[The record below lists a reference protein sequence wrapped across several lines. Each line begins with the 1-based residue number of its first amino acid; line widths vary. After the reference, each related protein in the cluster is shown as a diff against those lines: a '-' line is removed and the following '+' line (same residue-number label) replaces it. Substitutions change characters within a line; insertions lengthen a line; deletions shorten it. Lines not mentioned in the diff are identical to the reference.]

1 MGSVADPGDEALEVP
16 IDPHLDLYG
25 QILFQGGRF
34 QKLRGYRR
42 LRATECVAA
51 IAAGDQAAWF
61 GRYLPGELILGDP
74 ATRDAAIHAVQ
85 ACIPHATIL
94 PVGVDR
100 LIPGVSSSTGP
111 CFVIA
116 KERSDQGDILI
127 YDLAVSDESGV
138 VRERWEGLR
147 LRVVKRDEPR
157 GSWPVP
163 LLGPYLERR
172 MRALLPWSRLTVEV
186 ERNGHVDQ
194 NERSDR
200 LLQRAFG
207 RPVPIV
213 RRPDGKPEL
222 AGNGNIS
229 ASATHARDMT
239 LAVAGPDTLTCDVE
253 PAIARST
260 SLWRDLLGPDRWE
273 LAQLI
278 MSETGEDVTLAATRA
293 WVAGECLTKAGVDR
307 SVPLVLR
314 GSTSGRDV
322 LLGSGSLAI
331 ATFVLP
337 DRNGQ
342 DSLVLGLLASHD
354 DAIL

>member
-1 MGSVADPGDEALEVP
+1 M
-16 IDPHLDLYG
+16 
-25 QILFQGGRF
+25 
-34 QKLRGYRR
+34 
-42 LRATECVAA
+42 
-51 IAAGDQAAWF
+51 
-61 GRYLPGELILGDP
+61 
-74 ATRDAAIHAVQ
+74 
-85 ACIPHATIL
+85 
-94 PVGVDR
+94 
-100 LIPGVSSSTGP
+100 
-111 CFVIA
+111 IA
-116 KERSDQGDILI
+116 KERSDQGDLLI
-127 YDLAVSDESGV
+127 YDLAVTDESGV

-147 LRVVKRDEPR
+147 LRVVQRDEPR

-172 MRALLPWSRLTVEV
+172 IRALLPWSRLTVEV
-186 ERNGHVDQ
+186 ESNGHADR

-207 RPVPIV
+207 KPVPIV

-229 ASATHARDMT
+229 VSATHARDMT
-239 LAVAGPDTLTCDVE
+239 LAVAGPDTLACDVE

-293 WVAGECLTKAGVDR
+293 WVADECLTKAGVDR

-331 ATFVLP
+331 ATFILP

-342 DSLVLGLLASHD
+342 DSLVVGLLTRHD